1 MNTSAY
7 TSSVKLESEPHDE
20 FADDCELLDGLI
32 SGAPTAWREFN
43 RRYSRMLSA
52 CIARVVHRFSRSVG
66 SDDANEVYS
75 SLCLSLLA
83 QDKHRLRSFDR
94 TRGTKLGTWLAM
106 LAVHTAY
113 DHLRTLRRKPTG
125 IPIED
130 MTERA
135 AGVPEPEELC
145 IQRQRNEL
153 VGRVLD
159 ELTDKDRQFMLLHFG
174 QGLAPEQ
181 VALEMGI
188 SVKTVYTKKHKLR
201 GRLEA
206 MLFCYRTAA

>member
-1 MNTSAY
+1 MNTNKYGESAQPEDIS
-7 TSSVKLESEPHDE
+7 TESFDE
-20 FADDCELLDGLI
+20 RELLDGLI
-32 SGAPTAWREFN
+32 EGNPTAWREFN
-43 RRYSRMLSA
+43 RRYSRMLCA

-66 SDDANEVYS
+66 SDDAQEVYS
-75 SLCLSLLA
+75 ALCLSLLA
-83 QDKHRLRSFDR
+83 QDKRRLRSFEHD
-94 TRGTKLGTWLAM
+94 RGTKLGTWLAM

-113 DHLRTLRRKPTG
+113 DHLRTLRRKPAR

-130 MTERA
+130 VSELA
-135 AGVPEPEELC
+135 ALAPAPEDLC
-145 IQRQRNEL
+145 IQRQRTEI
-153 VGRVLD
+153 VGRILD

-181 VALEMGI
+181 VASEMGI

-206 MLFCYRTAA
+206 MLFNYRTAA